1 MTDDHGLDVKLE
13 GLARQYDDVSAQ
25 LATPEVHADPA
36 ALKRLGRELAR
47 LEPVVAAHR
56 ELEDVRAQLVG
67 ARHMRDAETDDDLK
81 AMAREEIATLEARET
96 ALIDDLRVSLLPR
109 DPNDDRNV
117 IVEIRAGAGGEEA
130 ALFAA
135 ELLRMYT
142 RYAQEHRFATDL
154 MSLNETGIGGIK
166 EAILEVA
173 GDGAYSRLKFEGG
186 VHRVQ
191 RVPSTESSGR
201 IHTST
206 ATVIVLPEADE
217 VEVDI
222 DETRDLRIDVK
233 RSSGP
238 GGQSVNT
245 TDSAVRITHLPT
257 GLVVE
262 IQDEKSQHKN
272 KAKAMAVLRSRLY
285 DLELTKQREAQSAE
299 RKVMVGGGDRS
310 EKIRTYNF
318 PDNRVTDHRIG
329 VTIHNVPGV
338 LEGAA
343 RPADRRAG
351 DGRPGRPAA
360 QPHGD
365 RQWPGRRRAPGLS
378 PVPRRVPSARRVRSL
393 RRARRP
399 RPMRPGSSSPSSA
412 RSSRPPTSARSR
424 SSSRATSTC

>member
-1 MTDDHGLDVKLE
+1 MADANLDPKLE
-13 GLARQYDDVSAQ
+13 ALARQYDEVSAL
-25 LATPEVHADPA
+25 LATPEVLADPNR
-36 ALKRLGRELAR
+36 LRTLGRELSR
-47 LEPVVAAHR
+47 LEPVVAAWNELGQVR
-56 ELEDVRAQLVG
+56 EQLDG
-67 ARHMRDAETDDDLK
+67 ARHMRDSEQDEELK
-81 AMAREEIATLEARET
+81 AMAREEMAELEARET
-96 ALIDDLRVSLLPR
+96 QLLDDLKVALIPR

-130 ALFAA
+130 ALFAS
-135 ELLRMYT
+135 ELLRMYM
-142 RYAQEHRFATDL
+142 RYAQEHKFGTDL

-166 EAILEVA
+166 EAILEVT

-206 ATVIVLPEADE
+206 ATVIVMPEADE
-217 VEVDI
+217 VEIEI
-222 DETRDLRIDVK
+222 DEERDLRIEVK

-272 KAKAMAVLRSRLY
+272 KAKAMSVLRSRLY
-285 DLELTKQREAQSAE
+285 DRELAIQREKDSAT
-299 RKVMVGGGDRS
+299 RKTMVGAGDRA

-329 VTIHNVPGV
+329 ATIHNVPGV
-338 LEGAA
+338 LEGQLDPLIDALVMA
-343 RPADRRAG
+343 DQADRLASLTDV
-351 DGRPGRPAA
+351 DGA
-360 QPHGD
+360 
-365 RQWPGRRRAPGLS
+365 S
-378 PVPRRVPSARRVRSL
+378 
-393 RRARRP
+393 
-399 RPMRPGSSSPSSA
+399 
-412 RSSRPPTSARSR
+412 
-424 SSSRATSTC
+424 

>member
-1 MTDDHGLDVKLE
+1 MTTMTDSHGLDGKLD
-13 GLARQYDDVSAQ
+13 GLAHQLDDIDAQ
-25 LATPEVHADPA
+25 LVTPEVLSDPA
-36 ALKRLGRELAR
+36 QLRRLGRERAR
-47 LEPVVAAHR
+47 LEPVVAAYR
-56 ELEDVRAQLVG
+56 ELGDVREQLDG
-67 ARHMRDAETDDDLK
+67 ARQLRDHEQDEDLR
-81 AMAREEIATLEARET
+81 AMAREEIAELEGREER
-96 ALIDDLRVSLLPR
+96 LLDDLRVALLPR

-130 ALFAA
+130 ALFAN

-142 RYAQEHRFATDL
+142 RYADAHRFGSEV
-154 MSLNETGIGGIK
+154 MSLNETGIGGVK
-166 EAILEVA
+166 EAILEVT

-206 ATVIVLPEADE
+206 ATVIVMPEADE

-222 DETRDLRIDVK
+222 DEERDLRIEVK

-245 TDSAVRITHLPT
+245 TDSAVRITHLPS

-272 KAKAMAVLRSRLY
+272 KAKAMSVLRSRLY
-285 DLELTKQREAQSAE
+285 DLELSRQREAQSAE
-299 RKVMVGGGDRS
+299 RRLMVGGGERS

-329 VTIHNVPGV
+329 ATIHNVPGV
-338 LEGAA
+338 LEGQLDPLIDALVMA
-343 RPADRRAG
+343 DQADRLRNLTESD
-351 DGRPGRPAA
+351 DGPDPGAPGR
-360 QPHGD
+360 
-365 RQWPGRRRAPGLS
+365 S
-378 PVPRRVPSARRVRSL
+378 
-393 RRARRP
+393 
-399 RPMRPGSSSPSSA
+399 
-412 RSSRPPTSARSR
+412 
-424 SSSRATSTC
+424 